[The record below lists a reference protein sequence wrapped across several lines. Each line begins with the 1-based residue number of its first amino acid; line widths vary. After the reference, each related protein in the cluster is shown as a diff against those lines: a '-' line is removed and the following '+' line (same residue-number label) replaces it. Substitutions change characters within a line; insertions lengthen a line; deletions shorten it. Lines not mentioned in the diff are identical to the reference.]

1 MLLYALIAGLLPAAL
16 AVTTP
21 CLPSGDE
28 TAINSALTKGGKGAT
43 VTLCPGSVHRLNST
57 IYFTAPRQTLTTEGN
72 PTGRDRA
79 LLVVE
84 GPDQA
89 TAVQA
94 DCKKCSGAVIR
105 SLEVDGNRP
114 NLLRVKLGGALLEL
128 GNADDQMVRDCR
140 LYEPRGWSALHFRE
154 GDDKQCTRGTILN
167 NEIGPCGEEW
177 DDDYDGVV
185 ELGLA
190 APWGFPRADGISLAC
205 KDSTVKRNIIYD
217 ATDGAIV
224 LFGSSGSIVSHNQI
238 FSRTR
243 VILGG
248 INLVDYPPWEGD
260 YTRVIVQHN
269 TLTAHGGYI
278 KAGIVIGT
286 ASWSD
291 DTETTVYGATV
302 TDNQF
307 RGGHFGYGL
316 VVSSAKDFTVLR
328 NTVSDD
334 AAFSGV
340 PGPKCPR
347 APGNGK
353 PTAFLINRG
362 SSEGV
367 YQDNFVNG
375 EVQYIICIDPVPVR
389 GQPYKPWRLRDAP
402 QAIALKQASD
412 PKSQAIVNA
421 RVADALVKYQSTLL
435 AHLQLLSD
443 RLDSVDPSAQVAHT
457 PQALSGD
464 QIAVIMKR
472 IDALEKGEKKV
483 RAEVEGV
490 REDWGTMSEEWKR
503 SSTDQKPILEY
514 IFRSVTSLDHTSD
527 SQSPRANLANSIQN
541 GLGGQLSGTLATVGA
556 FGAMVVGASVLVRRW
571 RGRRDKGAK
580 IR

>member
-1 MLLYALIAGLLPAAL
+1 M
-16 AVTTP
+16 
-21 CLPSGDE
+21 
-28 TAINSALTKGGKGAT
+28 
-43 VTLCPGSVHRLNST
+43 
-57 IYFTAPRQTLTTEGN
+57 
-72 PTGRDRA
+72 
-79 LLVVE
+79 
-84 GPDQA
+84 
-89 TAVQA
+89 
-94 DCKKCSGAVIR
+94 
-105 SLEVDGNRP
+105 
-114 NLLRVKLGGALLEL
+114 
-128 GNADDQMVRDCR
+128 
-140 LYEPRGWSALHFRE
+140 
-154 GDDKQCTRGTILN
+154 
-167 NEIGPCGEEW
+167 
-177 DDDYDGVV
+177 

-205 KDSTVKRNIIYD
+205 KDSTVKRNVSSPLGKVHADQAKMTSQIIYD

-375 EVQYIICIDPVPVR
+375 EVQYSESVVDR
-389 GQPYKPWRLRDAP
+389 SKAEL
-402 QAIALKQASD
+402 IASYLY
-412 PKSQAIVNA
+412 
-421 RVADALVKYQSTLL
+421 R
-435 AHLQLLSD
+435 
-443 RLDSVDPSAQVAHT
+443 PSACQR
-457 PQALSGD
+457 S
-464 QIAVIMKR
+464 AV
-472 IDALEKGEKKV
+472 
-483 RAEVEGV
+483 
-490 REDWGTMSEEWKR
+490 
-503 SSTDQKPILEY
+503 
-514 IFRSVTSLDHTSD
+514 
-527 SQSPRANLANSIQN
+527 
-541 GLGGQLSGTLATVGA
+541 
-556 FGAMVVGASVLVRRW
+556 
-571 RGRRDKGAK
+571 
-580 IR
+580 